1 MNDDDDL
8 ASELDQ
14 SSLGQQIENL
24 VQVSKQ
30 LAFITWQLCPIG
42 R

>member
-30 LAFITWQLCPIG
+30 PAFIT
-42 R
+42 